1 MEFTR
6 KGACTLAC
14 TLLMF
19 ICACKD
25 ELAHNT
31 LQRALLVNKQNL
43 QHITM
48 AEQYA
53 YLNGHLNVLV
63 NGILGVTEDRTFR
76 TQLYQQI
83 EKRFDGD
90 YNTLLT
96 VLNEKIPGLYK
107 QLSASPY
114 TNADA
119 FNVSLEA
126 FTGIPDSSG
135 EVNIYPQLYIPNY
148 TQLKVKG
155 LLNSNPTLVS
165 YNGDETLPWRDGIR
179 LNAIGKPETVRVDA
193 DYIRSHEVWVVS
205 LSESYHGGDIVYLPV
220 EPEPLGDDA
229 LRSVCLAPAYCQAS
243 NKNWEHGKMRNFR
256 LHCDY
261 DNIFSGSNDIADN
274 SYCTFPRKVNP
285 FNGSRVDA
293 QWIGN
298 SDHRLLKKANAG
310 YCYADFNKMFF
321 EEWRTAGANPPN
333 HQGKRGNLAFFV
345 FFEFDNWP
353 AKLKSKDV
361 VYTEYGVRSDGSWGM
376 IDTKLTI
383 LYRSAQTEL
392 ASGVMDS
399 TDGCDGAP
407 CNNQRHPCGYRIQNT
422 CFEAQ
427 FSTE

>member
-14 TLLMF
+14 TLLIF

-25 ELAHNT
+25 ELTHNT
-31 LQRALLVNKQNL
+31 LQRALLVSKQNL
-43 QHITM
+43 QQITQ

-53 YLNGHLNVLV
+53 YLDNHLTILA
-63 NGILGVTEDRTFR
+63 NGILGVTDDRTFR

-96 VLNEKIPGLYK
+96 MLNEKIPGFYK

-135 EVNIYPQLYIPNY
+135 EVNLYPQLYIPNY

-165 YNGDETLPWRDGIR
+165 YNGDETLPWRDGVR
-179 LNAIGKPETVRVDA
+179 LNALGKPETVRVDA
-193 DYIRSHEVWVVS
+193 DYIKSHEVWVVS
-205 LSESYHGGDIVYLPV
+205 LSESYYGGDIVYLPQ
-220 EPEPLGDDA
+220 EPEPVGDGVQ
-229 LRSVCLAPAYCQAS
+229 RSVCLAPGYCQAS
-243 NKNWEHGKMRNFR
+243 GKNWQHGKMRNFR
-256 LHCDY
+256 LNCDY
-261 DNIFSGSNDIADN
+261 DNIFSGSNDVADN
-274 SYCTFPRKVNP
+274 SYCTFPRMINP
-285 FNGSRVDA
+285 FNGARHTP

-298 SDHRLLKKANAG
+298 SDHRILKKANAG
-310 YCYADFNKMFF
+310 FCYTDFNKMFF
-321 EEWRTAGANPPN
+321 EEWRTAGTNPPN
-333 HQGKRGNLAFFV
+333 HQGRRGNLAFCV

-353 AKLKSKDV
+353 ARLKSKDV
-361 VYTEYGVRSDGSWGM
+361 VYSEYGMRSDGSWG
-376 IDTKLTI
+376 IIETKLTI
-383 LYRSAQTEL
+383 MYRSAQTAL

-399 TDGCDGAP
+399 TDGCDGTP
-407 CNNQRHPCGYRIQNT
+407 CDNQRHPCVYRVQND

>member
-14 TLLMF
+14 MLLIF
-19 ICACKD
+19 ISACKD
-25 ELAHNT
+25 ELTHNT
-31 LQRALLVNKQNL
+31 LQRALIVNKQNL
-43 QHITM
+43 QQLTL

-53 YLNGHLNVLV
+53 YLDNHLSTLA
-63 NGILGVTEDRTFR
+63 NGILGVTDDRMFR
-76 TQLYQQI
+76 NQLYQQI

-135 EVNIYPQLYIPNY
+135 EVNLYPQLYIPNY
-148 TQLKVKG
+148 TQLKAKG
-155 LLNSNPTLVS
+155 MLNSNPTVVW
-165 YNGDETLPWRDGIR
+165 YNGDEARSWHDGIR
-179 LNAIGKPETVRVDA
+179 LNVLGKPETVRVDE
-193 DYIRSHEVWVVS
+193 DYTRNNEVWVVS
-205 LSESYHGGDIVYLPV
+205 LSESYHGGDIVYLPQ
-220 EPEPLGDDA
+220 EPEPVSSDE
-229 LRSVCLAPAYCQAS
+229 LRSVCLAPSYCQAS
-243 NKNWEHGKMRNFR
+243 NKNWQHGKMRNLR
-256 LHCDY
+256 LNCDY

-274 SYCTFPRKVNP
+274 SYCTFPRNINP
-285 FNGSRVDA
+285 FNGSRVDP

-298 SDHRLLKKANAG
+298 SDHRMLRKANPG
-310 YCYADFNKMFF
+310 YCYAEFTKMFF
-321 EEWRTAGANPPN
+321 EEWRTAGTNPPN

-345 FFEFDNWP
+345 LFEFDNWP
-353 AKLKSKDV
+353 ARLKSKDV
-361 VYTEYGVRSDGSWGM
+361 VYTEYGIQADGSWGM

-383 LYRSAQTEL
+383 MYRSSQSAL

-399 TDGCDGAP
+399 TDGCDGKL
-407 CNNQRHPCGYRIQNT
+407 CDNQRHPCVYRVQND

>member
-14 TLLMF
+14 TLLIF

-25 ELAHNT
+25 ELTHNT
-31 LQRALLVNKQNL
+31 LQRALLVNKQHL
-43 QHITM
+43 QHVTQ

-53 YLNGHLNVLV
+53 YLDNHLTILA
-63 NGILGVTEDRTFR
+63 NGILGVTDDRTFR

-135 EVNIYPQLYIPNY
+135 EVNLYPQLYIPNY

-165 YNGDETLPWRDGIR
+165 YNGDETLPWRDGVR
-179 LNAIGKPETVRVDA
+179 LNSLGKPETVRVDA
-193 DYIRSHEVWVVS
+193 DYIKSHEVWVVS
-205 LSESYHGGDIVYLPV
+205 LSESYYGGDIVYLPQ
-220 EPEPLGDDA
+220 EPEPMGDGVQ
-229 LRSVCLAPAYCQAS
+229 RSVCLAPGYCQAS
-243 NKNWEHGKMRNFR
+243 GKNWQHGKMRNFR
-256 LHCDY
+256 LNCDY
-261 DNIFSGSNDIADN
+261 DNIFSGSNDVADN
-274 SYCTFPRKVNP
+274 SYCTFPRMINP
-285 FNGSRVDA
+285 FNGARHTP

-298 SDHRLLKKANAG
+298 SDHRILKKANAG
-310 YCYADFNKMFF
+310 FCYTDFNKMFF
-321 EEWRTAGANPPN
+321 EEWRTAGTNPPN
-333 HQGKRGNLAFFV
+333 RQGRRGNLAFCV

-353 AKLKSKDV
+353 ARLKSKDV
-361 VYTEYGVRSDGSWGM
+361 VYSEYGMRSDGSWG
-376 IDTKLTI
+376 IIETKLTI
-383 LYRSAQTEL
+383 MYRSAQTAL

-399 TDGCDGAP
+399 MDGCDGTP
-407 CNNQRHPCGYRIQNT
+407 CDNQRHPCVYRVQND

>member
-135 EVNIYPQLYIPNY
+135 ELNIYPQLYIPNY
-148 TQLKVKG
+148 TQLKVK
-155 LLNSNPTLVS
+155 
-165 YNGDETLPWRDGIR
+165 
-179 LNAIGKPETVRVDA
+179 
-193 DYIRSHEVWVVS
+193 
-205 LSESYHGGDIVYLPV
+205 
-220 EPEPLGDDA
+220 
-229 LRSVCLAPAYCQAS
+229 
-243 NKNWEHGKMRNFR
+243 
-256 LHCDY
+256 
-261 DNIFSGSNDIADN
+261 
-274 SYCTFPRKVNP
+274 
-285 FNGSRVDA
+285 
-293 QWIGN
+293 
-298 SDHRLLKKANAG
+298 
-310 YCYADFNKMFF
+310 
-321 EEWRTAGANPPN
+321 
-333 HQGKRGNLAFFV
+333 
-345 FFEFDNWP
+345 
-353 AKLKSKDV
+353 
-361 VYTEYGVRSDGSWGM
+361 
-376 IDTKLTI
+376 
-383 LYRSAQTEL
+383 
-392 ASGVMDS
+392 
-399 TDGCDGAP
+399 
-407 CNNQRHPCGYRIQNT
+407 
-422 CFEAQ
+422 
-427 FSTE
+427 

>member
-14 TLLMF
+14 TLLIF

-25 ELAHNT
+25 ELTHNT
-31 LQRALLVNKQNL
+31 LQRALLVNKQHL
-43 QHITM
+43 QQITQ

-53 YLNGHLNVLV
+53 YLDNHLTILA
-63 NGILGVTEDRTFR
+63 NGILGVTDDRTFR

-96 VLNEKIPGLYK
+96 MLNEKIPGLYK

-135 EVNIYPQLYIPNY
+135 EVNLYPQLYIPNY

-165 YNGDETLPWRDGIR
+165 YNGDETLPWRDGVR
-179 LNAIGKPETVRVDA
+179 LNALGKPETVRVDA
-193 DYIRSHEVWVVS
+193 DYIKSHEVWVVS
-205 LSESYHGGDIVYLPV
+205 LSESYYGGDIVYLPQ
-220 EPEPLGDDA
+220 EPEPVGDGVQ
-229 LRSVCLAPAYCQAS
+229 RSVCLAPGYCQAS
-243 NKNWEHGKMRNFR
+243 GKNWQHGKMRNFR
-256 LHCDY
+256 LNCDY
-261 DNIFSGSNDIADN
+261 DNIFSGSNDVADN
-274 SYCTFPRKVNP
+274 SYCTFPRMINP
-285 FNGSRVDA
+285 FNGARHTP

-298 SDHRLLKKANAG
+298 SDHRILKKANAG
-310 YCYADFNKMFF
+310 FCYTDFNKMFF
-321 EEWRTAGANPPN
+321 EEWRTAGTNPPN
-333 HQGKRGNLAFFV
+333 HQGRRGNLAFCV

-353 AKLKSKDV
+353 ARLKSKDV
-361 VYTEYGVRSDGSWGM
+361 VYRVWYAQRWQLGYNRNEVNDNVPVGTN
-376 IDTKLTI
+376 
-383 LYRSAQTEL
+383 SA
-392 ASGVMDS
+392 GF
-399 TDGCDGAP
+399 GCDGF
-407 CNNQRHPCGYRIQNT
+407 NGWLRWHTLR
-422 CFEAQ
+422 
-427 FSTE
+427 